1 MFAVAYKALGDRS
14 LAEEAVQLT
23 FLKTWQAA
31 ERLEPDT
38 EIGGWLY
45 TITRRTAIDLYRR
58 ESRHT
63 TVSLDAE
70 IVALPTT
77 FEDLW
82 QVWEVRSMIDR
93 LPDGERAVV
102 ESLALQAP
110 DDAGDGRRARGSR
123 RYREVADAPGVRPT
137 RQPARAPAGGIGM
150 TCDDFQ
156 RSYLEGETT
165 ADGEAHLRGC
175 ADCQRV
181 TPELDVLRARLG
193 DPAVWEPAGPEL
205 RGQVITAVVSAAGS
219 SKVSRRS
226 AALALACRRRRGVGG
241 RCRGR
246 LARPHARSR

>member
-1 MFAVAYKALGDRS
+1 MSAHSLVAKLRNGDPDAVGRLYDEYGRRMFAVAYKALGDRS

-31 ERLEPDT
+31 ERLEPDV

-110 DDAGDGRRARGSR
+110 DDAGDGRRARGAGR
-123 RYREVADAPGVRPT
+123 HREVADAPGVRPT
-137 RQPARAPAGGIGM
+137 RQPARAPAGGNGM
-150 TCDDFQ
+150 TCDEFQ
-156 RSYLEGETT
+156 RSYL
-165 ADGEAHLRGC
+165 
-175 ADCQRV
+175 
-181 TPELDVLRARLG
+181 AR
-193 DPAVWEPAGPEL
+193 
-205 RGQVITAVVSAAGS
+205 
-219 SKVSRRS
+219 
-226 AALALACRRRRGVGG
+226 
-241 RCRGR
+241 
-246 LARPHARSR
+246 